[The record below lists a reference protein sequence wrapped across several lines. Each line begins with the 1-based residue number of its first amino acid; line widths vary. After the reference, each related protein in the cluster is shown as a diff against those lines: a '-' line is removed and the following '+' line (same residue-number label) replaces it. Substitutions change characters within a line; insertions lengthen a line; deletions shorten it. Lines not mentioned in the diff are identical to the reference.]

1 MKAGETSLFKVMNG
15 VLTFIVPIYQRRYSW
30 DIKQCDRLWRD
41 ILKVSDAKKGALH
54 FIGAIV
60 YIDMGTPLGKPQQF
74 LLIDGQQ
81 RMTTLSLLLCALS
94 RYILENDLGDMVNP
108 SKIVNYFLINREE
121 AGEERYKLLLTEQD
135 RETFIRILDG
145 TEDTMIN
152 PSYRIME
159 NFLFFRKMIANF
171 EGDISYIYEGV
182 NRLMLVAIALD
193 KFQDN
198 PQLIFESLNSTGKDL
213 SQADLIRNFLLMDLS
228 KERQTKSYKT
238 YWRPMEELFGQA
250 EYGEYFDDFMRDFL
264 TCQNPQ
270 NYICRI
276 SDIYETLKQQKYT
289 KEELLKLIF
298 CYSGYYTKIHLG
310 LENDS
315 DLAGL
320 WNEIRNLDM
329 TVTYPFFMQL
339 YDAYYKKRLTKAEF
353 MQIIKLVISYLVR
366 RIICEIPSNTLNR
379 VFATLYRKALNF
391 MSKMENPDIVKAVS
405 IQLMSNR
412 GFPTDDEFKAKFVIR
427 EIYKL
432 RIRNYILESLENV
445 FHKEKIDINREGY
458 TIEHI
463 IPQNEKLSVEWREML
478 GDNWRDIQRLYL
490 HTIGN
495 LTLTGYNSELG
506 DKSFAQKRDMEG
518 GFKSSHLRLNDR
530 LANLDNWNEEELN
543 KRAIALS
550 EVAVKIWSIII

>member
-198 PQLIFESLNSTGKDL
+198 PQLI
-213 SQADLIRNFLLMDLS
+213 
-228 KERQTKSYKT
+228 
-238 YWRPMEELFGQA
+238 
-250 EYGEYFDDFMRDFL
+250 
-264 TCQNPQ
+264 
-270 NYICRI
+270 
-276 SDIYETLKQQKYT
+276 
-289 KEELLKLIF
+289 
-298 CYSGYYTKIHLG
+298 
-310 LENDS
+310 
-315 DLAGL
+315 
-320 WNEIRNLDM
+320 
-329 TVTYPFFMQL
+329 
-339 YDAYYKKRLTKAEF
+339 
-353 MQIIKLVISYLVR
+353 
-366 RIICEIPSNTLNR
+366 
-379 VFATLYRKALNF
+379 
-391 MSKMENPDIVKAVS
+391 
-405 IQLMSNR
+405 
-412 GFPTDDEFKAKFVIR
+412 
-427 EIYKL
+427 
-432 RIRNYILESLENV
+432 
-445 FHKEKIDINREGY
+445 
-458 TIEHI
+458 
-463 IPQNEKLSVEWREML
+463 
-478 GDNWRDIQRLYL
+478 
-490 HTIGN
+490 
-495 LTLTGYNSELG
+495 
-506 DKSFAQKRDMEG
+506 
-518 GFKSSHLRLNDR
+518 
-530 LANLDNWNEEELN
+530 
-543 KRAIALS
+543 
-550 EVAVKIWSIII
+550 